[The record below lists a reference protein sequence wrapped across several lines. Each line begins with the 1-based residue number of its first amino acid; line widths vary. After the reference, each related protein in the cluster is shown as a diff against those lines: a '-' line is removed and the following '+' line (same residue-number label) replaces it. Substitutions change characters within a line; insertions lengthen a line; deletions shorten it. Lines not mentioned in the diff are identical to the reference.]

1 MNAIASRL
9 RATMNATG
17 IGYAGI
23 NGVWWLPAVAPYAL
37 PLSSKTQLDDI
48 AQAIFALFD
57 TVNRLYD
64 TPEGNTC
71 GLTQLLQHKVPARL
85 LRYASRAPVLSVRPD
100 FQLLHN
106 QTESVSKIDSISTD
120 AVYRFVAT
128 ELEICPSAQGYA
140 HAMQVGYGIQPDLL
154 HALLA
159 LLAGRELIFVST
171 QQWSEFIWE
180 QLAFCKA
187 LTEAGGRAQVWLDVP
202 IQTLATQLQRGERWV
217 PPMFGVSDK
226 PDNWDDNMLRR
237 IRTHG
242 LDSFLIQDLPEDHT
256 DVVAFRFGYLDCFA
270 PELLDRLQKW
280 EHGGATFLNPTS
292 FLWDS
297 KVVMAALRLPLVR
310 EQLNRPPR
318 SPKTSEVLD
327 MCIPETHL
335 LTPNTFQHIV
345 NTRAEWVL
353 KFAGFDSGQQAWGGR
368 SLQVG
373 ARHTDTSWHDI
384 LQRYLDL
391 PFPVV
396 AQRSAPSAI
405 LNIDYFDEQ
414 DQVQRLLNGR
424 TRLRSFM
431 LRGAGALGSHLTVVG
446 GVGGVSEGT
455 GAVQMPIHFA
465 K

>member
-202 IQTLATQLQRGERWV
+202 IQTLATQLQRGERWA

-226 PDNWDDNMLRR
+226 PDNWDDNVLRR

-242 LDSFLIQDLPEDHT
+242 LDSFLIQDLPE
-256 DVVAFRFGYLDCFA
+256 
-270 PELLDRLQKW
+270 PEGDFEGEEEQP
-280 EHGGATFLNPTS
+280 EH
-292 FLWDS
+292 
-297 KVVMAALRLPLVR
+297 
-310 EQLNRPPR
+310 
-318 SPKTSEVLD
+318 
-327 MCIPETHL
+327 
-335 LTPNTFQHIV
+335 
-345 NTRAEWVL
+345 
-353 KFAGFDSGQQAWGGR
+353 
-368 SLQVG
+368 
-373 ARHTDTSWHDI
+373 
-384 LQRYLDL
+384 
-391 PFPVV
+391 
-396 AQRSAPSAI
+396 
-405 LNIDYFDEQ
+405 
-414 DQVQRLLNGR
+414 
-424 TRLRSFM
+424 
-431 LRGAGALGSHLTVVG
+431 LGL
-446 GVGGVSEGT
+446 E
-455 GAVQMPIHFA
+455 
-465 K
+465 

>member
-1 MNAIASRL
+1 
-9 RATMNATG
+9 MNATG

-57 TVNRLYD
+57 TVNGLYE
-64 TPEGNTC
+64 TPEGNVS
-71 GLTQLLQHKVPARL
+71 GLTHLLQHKVPARFL
-85 LRYASRAPVLSVRPD
+85 QYASRAPVLSVRPD
-100 FQLLHN
+100 FQLLHT
-106 QTESVSKIDSISTD
+106 QTASVSKTD
-120 AVYRFVAT
+120 AVSAYVVHRFVAT

-140 HAMQVGYGIQPDLL
+140 HAMQVGYGLQPDLL

-187 LTEAGGRAQVWLDVP
+187 LTEAGGRARVWFDVP

-217 PPMFGVSDK
+217 PPIFGVSYK

-242 LDSFLIQDLPEDHT
+242 LDSFLIQDLPDDRS
-256 DVVAFRFGYLDCFA
+256 DVVVFRFGYLDCFA
-270 PELLDRLQKW
+270 PGLLERLRGW
-280 EHGGATFLNPTS
+280 EARGATFLNPTS

-297 KVVMAALRLPLVR
+297 KVVMATLQLPLVR
-310 EQLNRPPR
+310 DQLNKPPR

-327 MCIPETHL
+327 TCIPETHL
-335 LTPNTFQHIV
+335 LTSDTV
-345 NTRAEWVL
+345 RYLSDTRAEWML

-373 ARHTDTSWHDI
+373 ARHTDTSWRDI
-384 LQRYLDL
+384 LQYYLDL

-405 LNIDYFDEQ
+405 LNIDYLDEQ

-431 LRGAGALGSHLTVVG
+431 LRSAGVLGSHLTVVG

>member
-1 MNAIASRL
+1 MINALTLIL
-9 RATMNATG
+9 MTLWLGVLVVG
-17 IGYAGI
+17 IGQLARRRW
-23 NGVWWLPAVAPYAL
+23 VWGAVLAIEATL
-37 PLSSKTQLDDI
+37 VVA
-48 AQAIFALFD
+48 AQAALSLIP
-57 TVNRLYD
+57 VGI
-64 TPEGNTC
+64 GNPLIRITQRGFLTC
-71 GLTQLLQHKVPARL
+71 SVLALVVTLLLA
-85 LRYASRAPVLSVRPD
+85 VLVFGRKRR
-100 FQLLHN
+100 
-106 QTESVSKIDSISTD
+106 QTASVSKTDAVSTD

-140 HAMQVGYGIQPDLL
+140 HAMQVGYGLQPDLL

-159 LLAGRELIFVST
+159 LLDGRELIFVST

-187 LTEAGGRAQVWLDVP
+187 VTEAGGRARVWLDVP

-270 PELLDRLQKW
+270 PEFLDRLQKW

-297 KVVMAALRLPLVR
+297 KVLMAALRLPSVR
-310 EQLNRPPR
+310 EQISKPPR
-318 SPKTSEVLD
+318 SRAVLD
-327 MCIPETHL
+327 VLDACIPETHL
-335 LTPNTFQHIV
+335 LTPHTMRHFID
-345 NTRAEWVL
+345 TRDQWVL

-373 ARHTDTSWHDI
+373 ARHTDTSWRDI
-384 LQRYLDL
+384 LQHYLDL

-405 LNIDYFDEQ
+405 LNIDYLDEQ